1 MNAYAEEFIKKEE
14 HSAASCKIG
23 GKRSSIE
30 RLGDKYCLACLI
42 SKLIMAGALLLL
54 IITAWINTH

>member
-1 MNAYAEEFIKKEE
+1 MNTYAEKFIKKGE

-30 RLGDKYCLACLI
+30 KLGDKYCLACLI
-42 SKLIMAGALLLL
+42 SKLIMAGVLLFL
-54 IITAWINTH
+54 IITAWNNTH